1 MSLINPYSHK
11 MDLDLP
17 GIDDVAVRPRFR
29 AQDRMNS
36 SPFGAFTAEE
46 SKSEARPT
54 PFYQKSNSLAL
65 GSGFD
70 YSQRPDSGV
79 VPDEFALLLR
89 GAGQEVHFD
98 TQADVE
104 MERRAQEDVERLKR
118 EEMDPDELLNML
130 DEMEPRQKGG
140 EEDRRSGDS
149 TPIRARGATAKPE
162 SEIETLGIANSRRR
176 PRTVNTLNRP
186 TSAPT
191 DGKTLLKAK
200 TISLDSRDSSNRPS
214 ITKVLTAGEIRQIVE
229 EGDEDSERKSDIN
242 DRASRQRTAE
252 LQSPMPDNPDFNRLL
267 TQAVAAEREKLKN
280 EHMKQLE
287 SRDANY
293 REQLESQKRSFETQI
308 ASLEAVIKHQESLG
322 TLSAVI
328 AANAD
333 TLNSLSTK
341 FQHEKSFD
349 DQVKVQEIASKQ
361 KALAQLEQR
370 LLAQQQT
377 MELDKQHLMSVLK
390 HMQEED
396 SAKSALLE
404 TEREQLRKDR
414 EQLHAFQELLRDQD
428 RSRKEETMLERQKV
442 SMLRES
448 LAREHAARMQEV
460 SEQLSDLK
468 LKQSLLDQQ
477 RAEMETLDLA
487 NRSALQQKFAQL
499 ETIRTQIS
507 EMEGKAARKVM
518 EAEDRER
525 AAAVEWE
532 RVQRSLTTLQADKE
546 QLEEQAHKLHDV
558 SLAVQSK
565 SLEVTQVRE
574 DLDKEREEVMRLR
587 QEAQSM
593 VVSARSDQSRI
604 ETRRRELEASARS
617 IEQLRFEVVRNLDSV
632 SSHRDPAT
640 PLQEIHQRLQD
651 IAEMQRPKSSA
662 GWRPTFAASEYRK
675 ELQKL
680 DLARGE
686 FHAYATAESQLLLK
700 TKLELETKF
709 SDSLAAS
716 VSPFRA
722 DPSSKSLRDFT
733 SSSLS
738 G

>member
-1 MSLINPYSHK
+1 
-11 MDLDLP
+11 MDLVLP
-17 GIDDVAVRPRFR
+17 GIDDVAIRPRSR
-29 AQDRMNS
+29 PQDRTNS
-36 SPFGAFTAEE
+36 SPWGAFTAEE
-46 SKSEARPT
+46 SKPEPRP
-54 PFYQKSNSLAL
+54 YLKSHTIAPN
-65 GSGFD
+65 SGFD
-70 YSQRPDSGV
+70 YDQRADQGV

-104 MERRAQEDVERLKR
+104 MERKAKEDVERLRR

-130 DEMEPRQKGG
+130 DEMEPRQRGSDVQV
-140 EEDRRSGDS
+140 ESRRSGDS
-149 TPIRARGATAKPE
+149 TPTRARVGTAKPE
-162 SEIETLGIANSRRR
+162 PEIETLGIANSRRR
-176 PRTVNTLNRP
+176 PRTVGTLKPDARP
-186 TSAPT
+186 TSAPA
-191 DGKTLLKAK
+191 DGKTLKAK
-200 TISLDSRDSSNRPS
+200 TISLDSYSRPS
-214 ITKVLTAGEIRQIVE
+214 VTKVLTSGEIRQIVE

-242 DRASRQRTAE
+242 DRASKQRTAE
-252 LQSPMPDNPDFNRLL
+252 LQSPMPDNSDFNRLL
-267 TQAVAAEREKLKN
+267 ARAVAEERERLKT

-287 SRDANY
+287 GRDANY
-293 REQLESQKRSFETQI
+293 RDQLEAQKRSFETQI
-308 ASLEAVIKHQESLG
+308 ASLEAVVKHQESLG

-328 AANAD
+328 SANAD
-333 TLNSLSTK
+333 TLNALSAK
-341 FQHEKSFD
+341 FQNERSFD
-349 DQVKVQEIASKQ
+349 DQVKGQEIASKQ

-377 MELDKQHLMSVLK
+377 MELDKQHMMSVLK

-448 LAREHAARMQEV
+448 LAREHAARLQEV

-468 LKQSLLDQQ
+468 LKQSLLDHQ
-477 RAEMETLDLA
+477 RAEMETQDLA

-499 ETIRTQIS
+499 ETIRSQIS
-507 EMEGKAARKVM
+507 EMEGRAARKVM

-525 AAAVEWE
+525 TAAVEWE
-532 RVQRSLTTLQADKE
+532 RVQRSLTAVQADKE

-558 SLAVQSK
+558 SLAVQGK

-593 VVSARSDQSRI
+593 VVSVRSDQSRM

-617 IEQLRFEVVRNLDSV
+617 IEQLRFEVVRNLDPTASSRRESV
-632 SSHRDPAT
+632 AT

-651 IAEMQRPKSSA
+651 IAEMKRPKSSA
-662 GWRPTFAASEYRK
+662 GWRPTFAASEYMK
-675 ELQKL
+675 ELHKL
-680 DLARGE
+680 DQARGE

-733 SSSLS
+733 SSNLS